1 MLRQNLFIASIILL
15 VTYNV
20 FYGALCYYLAG
31 FQGVLVGANFM
42 LCGGII
48 GIIIAKYKTK
58 RRDNERK

>member
-15 VTYNV
+15 ATYNV
-20 FYGALCYYLAG
+20 FYGVLCYYLAG

-42 LCGGII
+42 LFGGII